1 MNEFTI
7 KIEAPELARAITNLA
22 SALGILC
29 VTVEEQGANKP
40 ASTGSNNNGG
50 EPPRPGSRPT
60 SSASDT
66 ALPKH
71 ERSASERVE
80 RESSSAVTHH
90 TIEEVRAAF
99 SEYAK
104 AKGKDKAK
112 ELLLKYGAAKVT
124 ELKAEDYDA
133 AIRDIREC

>member
-1 MNEFTI
+1 MSEFTI

-22 SALGILC
+22 GALSVFGVALEESSKKTAAQ
-29 VTVEEQGANKP
+29 VPAETPQTVDMTVESKEQP
-40 ASTGSNNNGG
+40 A
-50 EPPRPGSRPT
+50 EAKAAP
-60 SSASDT
+60 
-66 ALPKH
+66 
-71 ERSASERVE
+71 
-80 RESSSAVTHH
+80 THH

-104 AKGKDKAK
+104 SKGKDKAK
-112 ELLLKYGAAKVT
+112 ELLAKYGATKVT

>member
-7 KIEAPELARAITNLA
+7 RIEAPELARAITNLA

-40 ASTGSNNNGG
+40 APTGSANGVQQV
-50 EPPRPGSRPT
+50 
-60 SSASDT
+60 SAESK
-66 ALPKH
+66 A
-71 ERSASERVE
+71 ASEE
-80 RESSSAVTHH
+80 TKASPAPHH

-104 AKGKDKAK
+104 SKGKDKAK
-112 ELLLKYGAAKVT
+112 ELLSKYGAAKVT

>member
-7 KIEAPELARAITNLA
+7 RIEAPELARAITNLA

-29 VTVEEQGANKP
+29 VTVEEQGTLKP
-40 ASTGSNNNGG
+40 ENTAYGSSEKPGTVSAESG
-50 EPPRPGSRPT
+50 ETSVKAKVPP
-60 SSASDT
+60 
-66 ALPKH
+66 
-71 ERSASERVE
+71 EQE
-80 RESSSAVTHH
+80 H

-104 AKGKDKAK
+104 SKGKDKAK
-112 ELLLKYGAAKVT
+112 ELLSKYGAAKVT
-124 ELKAEDYDA
+124 ELKAEDYGA